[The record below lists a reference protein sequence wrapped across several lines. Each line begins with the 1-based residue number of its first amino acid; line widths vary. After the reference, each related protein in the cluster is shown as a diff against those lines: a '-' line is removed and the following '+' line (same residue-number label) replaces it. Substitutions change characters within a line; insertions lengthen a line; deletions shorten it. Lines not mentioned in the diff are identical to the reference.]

1 MREVSV
7 VIGEGFVEDIKLAMH
22 FGGIHSKD
30 KGKRC
35 PMRMDTIHRSY

>member
-22 FGGIHSKD
+22 FGGSHSTKTRERD
-30 KGKRC
+30 
-35 PMRMDTIHRSY
+35 IQ